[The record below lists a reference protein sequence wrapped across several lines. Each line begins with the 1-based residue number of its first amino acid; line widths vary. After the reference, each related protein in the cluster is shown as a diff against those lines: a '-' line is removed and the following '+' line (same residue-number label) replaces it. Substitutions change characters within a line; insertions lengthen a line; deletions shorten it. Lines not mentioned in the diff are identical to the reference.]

1 MGAFLDRYAWRV
13 LFGSRIGPI
22 VSIGSIP
29 NGLPRTS
36 QRRKKLSP
44 DNFFVSETIFGS
56 NRDKKL
62 VSETTFLS
70 QRQFLGNRD
79 EKTCLRD
86 NFFVSETSFLS
97 RFFCLGFYVDCK
109 ERQKSCLAF
118 FVSVFML
125 TSFPH
130 AQMEGPCTGPVM
142 PLPLTMGPCT
152 GP

>member
-1 MGAFLDRYAWRV
+1 
-13 LFGSRIGPI
+13 
-22 VSIGSIP
+22 
-29 NGLPRTS
+29 
-36 QRRKKLSP
+36 LSP

-109 ERQKSCLAF
+109 ERQKSCLVF

-130 AQMEGPCTGPVM
+130 AQMEGPCTGPAM